1 MKLWWPAFSLV
12 MLMAAPGGPA
22 LGQGREPAPGP
33 VPAGNN
39 QSSGP
44 IPELTGAWGHNFLL
58 FEPPPTGP
66 GPVVT
71 KLRKRDGTGIFSAA
85 GDYTNPILK
94 PQAAEVV
101 KRNAERELGGAPIP
115 NPHNQC
121 WPEPTPFTLNIQ
133 FGMRIIQRKNEVLLL
148 YLSDH
153 QVRRVRMNV
162 PHAAHPTPTWQGESV
177 GHYEGDTLVVDTIGQ
192 KIGPLSMIDRF
203 GTPFSAGMRV
213 IERYRLIDGALA
225 QKLQLKH
232 EHDYFPNG
240 SPFRNAYGM
249 GDIDPDTRKP
259 GLQIEITVDD
269 PATFTTPWSGLVTY
283 RPVLGDWPEVVCAEN
298 TQGSGSS
305 WVVLV
310 PRADKPDF

>member
-1 MKLWWPAFSLV
+1 MGRPSPAPRAQYPDMLGRANPRSTSRQRRVGLMMLRWRTFPLLA

-22 LGQGREPAPGP
+22 LGQGQLAVAPAG
-33 VPAGNN
+33 VGNN
-39 QSSGP
+39 QSFGP
-44 IPELTGAWGHNFLL
+44 IPDLTGAWGHNFLL
-58 FEPPPTGP
+58 FEPPSAGA

-71 KLRKRDGTGIFSAA
+71 KLRKRDGTGVFSAA
-85 GDYTNPILK
+85 GDDTNPILK

-121 WPEPTPFTLNIQ
+121 WPEPTPFNLNIQ
-133 FGMRIIQRKNEVLLL
+133 FGMRIIQRKDEVLLL

-177 GHYEGDTLVVDTIGQ
+177 GHYEGDTLVVDTTGQ
-192 KIGPLSMIDRF
+192 KVGPLSMIDRF

-232 EHDYFPNG
+232 EHDYFLNG
-240 SPFRNAYGM
+240 SPF
-249 GDIDPDTRKP
+249 
-259 GLQIEITVDD
+259 
-269 PATFTTPWSGLVTY
+269 
-283 RPVLGDWPEVVCAEN
+283 
-298 TQGSGSS
+298 
-305 WVVLV
+305 
-310 PRADKPDF
+310 

>member
-1 MKLWWPAFSLV
+1 MKPWWRVFPLV

-22 LGQGREPAPGP
+22 RGQAGTPALGP
-33 VPAGNN
+33 VPTGNN

-94 PQAAEVV
+94 PQAAAVV
-101 KRNAERELGGAPIP
+101 KRNAEREIGGTPIP

-153 QVRRVRMNV
+153 QVRRRSLS
-162 PHAAHPTPTWQGESV
+162 PRSASR
-177 GHYEGDTLVVDTIGQ
+177 
-192 KIGPLSMIDRF
+192 PL
-203 GTPFSAGMRV
+203 
-213 IERYRLIDGALA
+213 
-225 QKLQLKH
+225 
-232 EHDYFPNG
+232 
-240 SPFRNAYGM
+240 
-249 GDIDPDTRKP
+249 
-259 GLQIEITVDD
+259 
-269 PATFTTPWSGLVTY
+269 
-283 RPVLGDWPEVVCAEN
+283 RPVVSRSEWCNRQPH
-298 TQGSGSS
+298 
-305 WVVLV
+305 
-310 PRADKPDF
+310 